1 MLPWLV
7 LQENLGTVE
16 GVITIKSPVVHSTF
30 VDRTILVEGK
40 AVYEL
45 NLT

>member
-7 LQENLGTVE
+7 LQEDLGTVAE
-16 GVITIKSPVVHSTF
+16 VTTIKSPVAHSTF
-30 VDRTILVEGK
+30 EDRTVLIEGK